1 MIIISYDNITYDNN
15 ILHVFKFT
23 TRRHLRPTVNNFIK
37 TETFIGYD
45 FYKEANTGDVLQGG
59 LRG

>member
-45 FYKEANTGDVLQGG
+45 FYKEANTGDVL
-59 LRG
+59 